1 MKKLVVV
8 GATSLMAHSCARLWI
23 ESNEYSSAV
32 LIGRNRDKLEEVAKD
47 LQTRGGTA
55 LKVEIRTGDMLTAEG
70 VEQLVNQACEGDLP
84 DTVLIAHG
92 YMPDQD
98 VIDGSLAK
106 CEEVLRVTGVSPS
119 LFLQSFAMKLRG
131 NSSARIAV
139 IGSVAGD
146 RGRASNYI
154 YGASKA
160 MIAAAASGLIQRFAM
175 ENGFGNL
182 NRQARA
188 HFHTDDRLHG
198 KPENARSGRGCGEMH
213 REGRQCRQEGDLRSV
228 QVDIHHVHSQAP
240 SLLHIQ
246 QGKAAQVKSL
256 SDLISGRFF
265 KFIVC
270 GGISTLVN
278 LLSRPLCSMIMP
290 FALAVVVAYI
300 IGSLVGFVLYKN
312 VVYKS
317 KGNTEGEIVRFIAVN
332 AIGIVQTVL
341 LAELFLWILALIWDN
356 PDYRSTEE
364 FIAHFCAL
372 SVLTVTSYLLH
383 LFITFRKTAK

>member
-1 MKKLVVV
+1 M
-8 GATSLMAHSCARLWI
+8 
-23 ESNEYSSAV
+23 
-32 LIGRNRDKLEEVAKD
+32 
-47 LQTRGGTA
+47 
-55 LKVEIRTGDMLTAEG
+55 
-70 VEQLVNQACEGDLP
+70 
-84 DTVLIAHG
+84 
-92 YMPDQD
+92 
-98 VIDGSLAK
+98 
-106 CEEVLRVTGVSPS
+106 
-119 LFLQSFAMKLRG
+119 
-131 NSSARIAV
+131 
-139 IGSVAGD
+139 
-146 RGRASNYI
+146 
-154 YGASKA
+154 
-160 MIAAAASGLIQRFAM
+160 
-175 ENGFGNL
+175 
-182 NRQARA
+182 
-188 HFHTDDRLHG
+188 
-198 KPENARSGRGCGEMH
+198 
-213 REGRQCRQEGDLRSV
+213 
-228 QVDIHHVHSQAP
+228 
-240 SLLHIQ
+240 
-246 QGKAAQVKSL
+246 KSL

-341 LAELFLWILALIWDN
+341 LAELFLWILALIRDN